1 MPWDGKKL
9 PDALAIGATNAAAAA
24 ANGAKNNAYLAYLQ
38 GQIGSNFVMKLV
50 RDDVTVWQATAS
62 GSLTINASRFV
73 LPTSA
78 TQTSI
83 TAADIDTGQWILRVE
98 SASDNTKYIA
108 TAVTPLIGTGPFY
121 LTADL
126 DVGGTL
132 TLGSL
137 VLNSPSFDVASGV
150 LFQTVALTD
159 MRKSGWTG
167 TYADSYAVNTGN
179 LWGRGTGSSQ
189 RVKASLTMS
198 RYPMK
203 TTSNVFPGT
212 SDILLDAFVSSRNPD
227 YVLELAG
234 NTSRA
239 TQTGTVSRILFW
251 NQIYLDEV
259 LQFNHAPGY
268 TGNTRVMMWGVEVWI
283 KFAGTWRR
291 ITAAPP
297 TSTNNF
303 SGEAWSPRFNLF
315 GGVSIDSNGGIGVT
329 SGNTFYQNNLDA
341 RIETAPLPT
350 FMSARPIAY
359 IAAGPGQTQT
369 AVPQDAPYW
378 TFHGYAGGV
387 NFLSPNTVGQV
398 EDVLVLQKTA
408 LVLHNRT
415 ATDDRDFS
423 RFLLA
428 CGADWFPDPGVT
440 IDGAANFVPGIGT
453 SKHKYVT
460 AKYPDWQW
468 HVMHTMTEA
477 QFNATNGYPSALTNL
492 VQGDGSVAPPST
504 DVDTMMLHMAIND
517 TSVVL
522 NGAPD
527 RNGVKG
533 GNVIVGGDL
542 RSAAPPTWWGGTQY
556 IPPTYGPTYWV
567 TLQPWYVVWD
577 MVGHQDNLNVVCALK
592 DLELWWLNQ
601 DTNAW
606 SRLSISAA
614 PPGDPFSRDEV
625 NSGGDA
631 TGVLGSDGAWWVKIS
646 PTGSIYHGYQGQVS
660 SPSFDPAKVLALQ
673 TRIKAR
679 KQIENPSLA
688 DQRSLAQYTVKVG
701 LDVYPVSGA
710 ALPAAP
716 NNYWPGAI
724 SSRHEELTN
733 DWKTIFATTVTPSF
747 AIDNNSRAAGGY
759 SSRQRITEAT
769 LRANPPPV

>member
-1 MPWDGKKL
+1 
-9 PDALAIGATNAAAAA
+9 
-24 ANGAKNNAYLAYLQ
+24 
-38 GQIGSNFVMKLV
+38 
-50 RDDVTVWQATAS
+50 
-62 GSLTINASRFV
+62 
-73 LPTSA
+73 
-78 TQTSI
+78 
-83 TAADIDTGQWILRVE
+83 
-98 SASDNTKYIA
+98 
-108 TAVTPLIGTGPFY
+108 
-121 LTADL
+121 
-126 DVGGTL
+126 
-132 TLGSL
+132 
-137 VLNSPSFDVASGV
+137 
-150 LFQTVALTD
+150 
-159 MRKSGWTG
+159 
-167 TYADSYAVNTGN
+167 
-179 LWGRGTGSSQ
+179 
-189 RVKASLTMS
+189 
-198 RYPMK
+198 
-203 TTSNVFPGT
+203 
-212 SDILLDAFVSSRNPD
+212 
-227 YVLELAG
+227 
-234 NTSRA
+234 
-239 TQTGTVSRILFW
+239 
-251 NQIYLDEV
+251 
-259 LQFNHAPGY
+259 
-268 TGNTRVMMWGVEVWI
+268 
-283 KFAGTWRR
+283 
-291 ITAAPP
+291 
-297 TSTNNF
+297 
-303 SGEAWSPRFNLF
+303 
-315 GGVSIDSNGGIGVT
+315 
-329 SGNTFYQNNLDA
+329 
-341 RIETAPLPT
+341 
-350 FMSARPIAY
+350 
-359 IAAGPGQTQT
+359 
-369 AVPQDAPYW
+369 
-378 TFHGYAGGV
+378 
-387 NFLSPNTVGQV
+387 
-398 EDVLVLQKTA
+398 
-408 LVLHNRT
+408 
-415 ATDDRDFS
+415 
-423 RFLLA
+423 
-428 CGADWFPDPGVT
+428 
-440 IDGAANFVPGIGT
+440 
-453 SKHKYVT
+453 
-460 AKYPDWQW
+460 
-468 HVMHTMTEA
+468 
-477 QFNATNGYPSALTNL
+477 
-492 VQGDGSVAPPST
+492 
-504 DVDTMMLHMAIND
+504 MMLHMAIND

-679 KQIENPSLA
+679 KQIENPGLA

-716 NNYWPGAI
+716 NNYWPGAM

-733 DWKTIFATTVTPSF
+733 DWKTIFATTVTPAF